1 MLKNWTNRDWVWLL
15 GFLIF
20 IIMLLLANYY
30 LEWETNLSIIA
41 NATSIALAVIAIFL
55 SLKQDSDS
63 KIISNSMQQDIQSLH
78 KEFLRKQ
85 FGYNKML
92 DEVQLVV
99 DKNIEIEEKSDEH
112 KSYSYD
118 ELVDYG
124 ERIKHE
130 TIESFRAELLD
141 KLEEDLKK
149 SLIKY
154 NNDNKFDIDEYI
166 IFGDGSYAERYEKN
180 KKIDKIIRENKNK
193 PISYIKNKLLEN
205 DCDLPV
211 SVFQS
216 KLNKIRKEDV
226 E

>member
-1 MLKNWTNRDWVWLL
+1 
-15 GFLIF
+15 
-20 IIMLLLANYY
+20 MLLLANYY
-30 LEWETNLSIIA
+30 LKWETNLSIIA
-41 NATSIALAVIAIFL
+41 NVTSIALAVIAIFL

-63 KIISNSMQQDIQSLH
+63 KIISKSMQQDIQSLH

-130 TIESFRAELLD
+130 TIESFRSELIG
-141 KLEEDLKK
+141 KLEENLKEN
-149 SLIKY
+149 LI
-154 NNDNKFDIDEYI
+154 NNKNNSDFINEFLIYGGKFYKESYEHNKKMDQIIQDNKDRSTGYI
-166 IFGDGSYAERYEKN
+166 RRI
-180 KKIDKIIRENKNK
+180 
-193 PISYIKNKLLEN
+193 LLEEGY
-205 DCDLPV
+205 DISFTEL
-211 SVFQS
+211 
-216 KLNKIRKEDV
+216 KIS
-226 E
+226 

>member
-130 TIESFRAELLD
+130 TIESFRSELIG
-141 KLEEDLKK
+141 KLEENLKEN
-149 SLIKY
+149 LI
-154 NNDNKFDIDEYI
+154 NNKDNSDFINEFLIYGGKFYKESYEHNKKMDQIIQDNKDRSTGYIRRILLEEGYDISFTEL
-166 IFGDGSYAERYEKN
+166 
-180 KKIDKIIRENKNK
+180 
-193 PISYIKNKLLEN
+193 KNKLNL
-205 DCDLPV
+205 L
-211 SVFQS
+211 
-216 KLNKIRKEDV
+216 KNKDAD
-226 E
+226 